1 MRIKEEN
8 RRIKEW
14 ERKFDEE
21 QKIKEEELIRK
32 FYSDDSQKTSSS
44 NPSEINQQ
52 DQENS
57 NSNKGDEN
65 KWVSIYLL

>member
-1 MRIKEEN
+1 MGLCIFRIKEEN

-32 FYSDDSQKTSSS
+32 FYSNDSQKTSGS

-57 NSNKGDEN
+57 NSNKEDEN
-65 KWVSIYLL
+65 K